1 MFSVGCCET
10 NWSWTKKPVT
20 KSCLH
25 MTISVFYAN
34 TFSLQFNGTVIINLN
49 NETISLPKNANL
61 KTATLKLNTLSIKA
75 KKNEFL
81 LWGPRNVY
89 FFEKQLRIKQGIN
102 SRNQLWKKRSNLAWK
117 IFSAY
122 FEALLKYRRMAFSF

>member
-1 MFSVGCCET
+1 
-10 NWSWTKKPVT
+10 
-20 KSCLH
+20 

-81 LWGPRNVY
+81 L
-89 FFEKQLRIKQGIN
+89 
-102 SRNQLWKKRSNLAWK
+102 
-117 IFSAY
+117 
-122 FEALLKYRRMAFSF
+122 